1 MATINELSLNLFY
14 GSTPASTTASADPHY
29 RPLNPNAKPVRA
41 SATTKARKRPQ
52 YATSVPTFRS
62 FDDAR
67 PGTASVTS
75 AASEQKEQEEGEER
89 KEEDGG
95 KSAAGKKYIK
105 PTPLRELPKLKER
118 QHTSLPAAALLT
130 PASALSNPALFSSTS
145 ASFTELSL
153 SARLVAVLS
162 SRLSI
167 TTPTRIQSLAIPPL
181 LARHDALIRSATGSG
196 KTLAYLLP
204 LLQSLTDA
212 SLAAPLTRQSGVLAI
227 ILAPTRELVVQIHTT
242 LSALLLSFHWLVS
255 TALMG
260 GEAKAR
266 EKARLRKGVNII
278 VATPGRLSDHLH
290 TTERLRVDRVRWLV
304 LDEADRLL
312 SLGLGKEVS
321 DIVRRV
327 DEEGAKRRE
336 AEERKEEAK
345 EAGGAGGRRQTV
357 LVSATIDTD
366 VQQLAD
372 VALNH
377 PVHIGFGGE
386 KPSTADSTTA
396 SPATTDSPAPSH
408 AADKDTAV
416 ASSLPELPSTITHY
430 YLQVES
436 RHRLVALCAFLRQQL
451 LLRERKGLKCKM
463 IVFFATC
470 NSVEFHHQLLSALFW
485 PPTTTATA
493 TAGVSDGAT
502 PLLSCPLYK
511 LHGNIVQA
519 ERTATYHA
527 YSASSSSL
535 LLCTDVAA
543 RGLHLPAVD
552 WIVQYDVPEDS
563 DEYVHRVGRCGRVG
577 REGAGVIMLT
587 EKEMG
592 YLQLLP
598 PAIEFT
604 ALPLA
609 PILSSLR
616 LGTSLPPPSSA
627 SLPAGA
633 LLQRLVESIVSGR
646 REVYEAAVRGYQ
658 SWVRAYAGKKGKAMR
673 RLFHVGMLHLGH
685 VCRSF
690 GLGDEPTRV
699 GKVKASGGGGGAGGE
714 VDGVRLKTRKEEER
728 ERVKAEKASG
738 AVAGAGGDK
747 RGLKGRRAELVQET
761 VALFKKRKVD
771 SMSEFA
777 A

>member
-1 MATINELSLNLFY
+1 MSTINELSLNLFY
-14 GSTPASTTASADPHY
+14 GSTPAASSSAPTDPY
-29 RPLNPNAKPVRA
+29 ERPLNPNAKPFKPVI
-41 SATTKARKRPQ
+41 KPRKRPR
-52 YATSVPTFRS
+52 YPTSVPS
-62 FDDAR
+62 FPSYQPAPTEHKEPTEEEATADDGSSR
-67 PGTASVTS
+67 PA
-75 AASEQKEQEEGEER
+75 KR
-89 KEEDGG
+89 
-95 KSAAGKKYIK
+95 YIK
-105 PTPLRELPKLKER
+105 PAPLRELPKLKAR
-118 QHTSLPAAALLT
+118 THTELPASALLT
-130 PASALSNPALFSSTS
+130 PASALSNPALFSATPTS
-145 ASFTELSL
+145 FAALALSP
-153 SARLVAVLS
+153 RLVATLE

-167 TTPTRIQSLAIPPL
+167 TTPTRIQSLALPPL
-181 LARHDALIRSATGSG
+181 LGRRDALLRSATGTG

-204 LLQSLTDA
+204 LLQSLTAA
-212 SLAAPLTRQSGVLAI
+212 SLSAPLTRQSGVLAI
-227 ILAPTRELVVQIHTT
+227 VLAPTRELVIQINST
-242 LSALLLSFHWLVS
+242 LTALLLSYHWLVT

-266 EKARLRKGVNII
+266 EKARLRKGVNVI
-278 VATPGRLSDHLH
+278 VATPGRLMDHLR
-290 TTERLRVDRVRWLV
+290 TTERLVVDKVRWLV

-312 SLGLGKEVS
+312 SMGLGREVS
-321 DIVRRV
+321 DIVKRV
-327 DEEGAKRRE
+327 DEEGRRRRS
-336 AEERKEEAK
+336 EEEKKEGTA
-345 EAGGAGGRRQTV
+345 ADGAMEGRRQTV
-357 LVSATIDTD
+357 LVSATIDKD

-372 VALNH
+372 VALHN
-377 PVHIGFGGE
+377 PVHIGFDD
-386 KPSTADSTTA
+386 PATTATAATTADSPA
-396 SPATTDSPAPSH
+396 SPSTTPTAAAAAAT
-408 AADKDTAV
+408 
-416 ASSLPELPSTITHY
+416 SLPQLPDTITHY
-430 YLQVES
+430 YVQVES

-451 LLRERKGLKCKM
+451 LVREKRGLKCKA

-470 NSVEFHHQLLSALFW
+470 NSVEFHYQLLSALFW
-485 PPTTTATA
+485 PPISGTGTAEA
-493 TAGVSDGAT
+493 PEGAEAADAT

-511 LHGNIVQA
+511 LHGNINQH

-552 WIVQYDVPEDS
+552 WIVQYDVAEDS

-577 REGAGVIMLT
+577 REGQGLLFVT

-598 PAIEFT
+598 PAIAFT

-616 LGTSLPPPSSA
+616 LNTNLPPPSTT

-633 LLQRLVESIVSGR
+633 LLQRLIESIVSGR

-658 SWVRAYAGKKGKAMR
+658 SWVRAYAGKRGKQMR
-673 RLFHVGMLHLGH
+673 RVFHVGLLHLGH

-699 GKVKASGGGGGAGGE
+699 GKARVAEGGGGE
-714 VDGVRLKTRKEEER
+714 VGGVRVRTRKEEER
-728 ERVKAEKASG
+728 ARVKAEKGKEKHEKA
-738 AVAGAGGDK
+738 ATAAAGK
-747 RGLKGRRAELVQET
+747 RAESVQET

>member
-1 MATINELSLNLFY
+1 MSTVNELSLNLFY
-14 GSTPASTTASADPHY
+14 GSTPLSAAPTDPY
-29 RPLNPNAKPVRA
+29 QRPLNPNAKPVKH
-41 SATTKARKRPQ
+41 TKSVRKRPR
-52 YATSVPTFRS
+52 YPTVIPSFPS
-62 FDDAR
+62 FDTTH
-67 PGTASVTS
+67 PPQQLSPT
-75 AASEQKEQEEGEER
+75 EQKQPEDDDSREDEGR
-89 KEEDGG
+89 P
-95 KSAAGKKYIK
+95 AAKKYIK
-105 PTPLRELPKLKER
+105 PAPLRELPKLKARLHSE
-118 QHTSLPAAALLT
+118 LPASALLT
-130 PASALSNPALFSSTS
+130 PASALSNPALFSSAS
-145 ASFTELSL
+145 VSFTALSL
-153 SARLVAVLS
+153 STRLVDTLS

-181 LARHDALIRSATGSG
+181 LARHDALIRSATGTG

-204 LLQSLTDA
+204 LLQSLTDV
-212 SLAAPLTRQSGVLAI
+212 SLTTPLTRQSGVLAI
-227 ILAPTRELVVQIHTT
+227 VLAPTRELVIQIHAT

-266 EKARLRKGVNII
+266 EKARLRKGVNVI
-278 VATPGRLSDHLH
+278 VATPGRLMDHLQ

-312 SLGLGKEVS
+312 SMGLGREVS
-321 DIVRRV
+321 DIVKRV
-327 DEEGAKRRE
+327 DDEGKRRH
-336 AEERKEEAK
+336 EERKEVES
-345 EAGGAGGRRQTV
+345 GGMEGRRQTV
-357 LVSATIDTD
+357 LVSATIDKD

-372 VALNH
+372 VALDT
-377 PVHIGFGGE
+377 PVFIGFDNTTTPATPTS
-386 KPSTADSTTA
+386 PSAADASPSASTTI
-396 SPATTDSPAPSH
+396 PTN
-408 AADKDTAV
+408 
-416 ASSLPELPSTITHY
+416 SLPEIPDTITHY

-451 LLRERKGLKCKM
+451 LLREKRGLKCKV

-470 NSVEFHHQLLSALFW
+470 NSVEFHYQLLSALFW
-485 PPTTTATA
+485 PPNTSSLGG
-493 TAGVSDGAT
+493 TAGGADATGGEAAT
-502 PLLSCPLYK
+502 PLLTCPLYK
-511 LHGNIVQA
+511 LHGNINQN

-527 YSASSSSL
+527 YSSSSSSL

-552 WIVQYDVPEDS
+552 WIVQYDVAEDS

-577 REGAGVIMLT
+577 REGQGVLFLT
-587 EKEMG
+587 EKELG

-598 PAIEFT
+598 PTIAFT
-604 ALPLA
+604 SLPLA

-616 LGTSLPPPSSA
+616 LNTTLPAPSTS

-633 LLQRLVESIVSGR
+633 LLQRLIESIVSGR
-646 REVYEAAVRGYQ
+646 RDVYESAVRGYQ
-658 SWVRAYAGKKGKAMR
+658 SWVRAYAGKRGKHMR

-699 GKVKASGGGGGAGGE
+699 GKVQLKAKAAGEGGE
-714 VDGVRLKTRKEEER
+714 ADGVRTRTRKEEDR
-728 ERVKAEKASG
+728 DKAKAEKAKER
-738 AVAGAGGDK
+738 VAAAAGGSD
-747 RGLKGRRAELVQET
+747 KGRGQSKRAETVQET
-761 VALFKKRKVD
+761 VALFKKRQVD